1 MFMQG
6 GEVVVVWLIAVFRWL
21 RLDDPDL
28 ALPAP

>member
-1 MFMQG
+1 
-6 GEVVVVWLIAVFRWL
+6 VVVWLIAVFRWL